1 MLATGGEED
10 LMKSDQMGW
19 RGAVRAVVLMAGLT
33 IGLACQAAV
42 GTTASTT
49 TLVSSPVSPYVKQS
63 ATLTATVAPSSGS
76 GATPTGAVTFKD
88 GATTIAACPGTLNAG
103 VATCTTTFTT
113 ATTHSLTASY
123 AGDATYAVSS
133 GPLSEVVQAQ
143 VVTTTTLTSGTNPSA
158 PNASV
163 TLTANVTG
171 SSPSGDVT
179 FYDGATN
186 LGAIAVSAG
195 AASKSVTFTTN
206 GSHTLKAVYAGDT
219 VNVTSTSSN
228 LTQSVKS
235 ASTIVL
241 VSAPTTAYQSQNVV
255 LTATVTGVSP
265 TGAVTFNDT
274 TSGSTATW
282 GPVNVSAGKA
292 AVNAS
297 FAAVGTHTL
306 TATYAGDAGN
316 NGSTSAVISEVIN
329 AKYTTTSTVSAS
341 TSTPQIG
348 VPVTL
353 SSTVTSSGSGIKPAG
368 SVTFM
373 DGSTQAC
380 IGAVVSTQVA
390 TCSWTPTAQGARSVT
405 AVYSGDTANVGS
417 TSAILTET
425 VGINNGTL
433 TLGSSANPSLAGNSL
448 TLTASI
454 GGYLPTGSV
463 QFTDGGTNLG
473 SAVTIVSGQASVST
487 TPTAAAG
494 HVYGAAYSGD
504 PNNTGRSGS
513 VTVNVIG
520 ANSATAVSAS
530 ASAATPTTSVTFT
543 ATVTGSTPTGSVTF
557 RDGATVLSTS
567 TVTGGTATW
576 SQTLA
581 NGLHVVTASYGGDT
595 TNSAST
601 STATLVQVSADGS
614 AQPPAAALQINY
626 EYDAQGNLTKVTDA
640 NSAATQK
647 AYDSLERATTITQP
661 VPAVGQPAPTIGL
674 GYDLQDQP
682 ATVTDPRNLTT
693 TYSVDG
699 LGNATGLA
707 SPDTGSTT
715 RTFYDSG
722 LLKTSTDARGKT
734 STYTYDALD
743 RLKTVA
749 YSDGGTGLTYNYD
762 AGTNGKGHLTS
773 FSDESG
779 STAFSYDGF
788 GRVASKSQVSG
799 PSGGQKTFGLAY
811 TWGSTGTATGKLQTV
826 RYPSGAIVTYG
837 YDVAGRVNDIGVT
850 GADGVVT
857 KVLTGLNYTALGQP
871 KGWVWGTGAVP
882 YQRSFDAYGR
892 LVSYPLGN
900 PSGTG
905 ISAGVTRTVAFD
917 AAGRIVGYSHTTPS
931 NWDQSFGYDGL
942 DRLASATLTTGN
954 TYGYTYDPT
963 GNRTQTTINGT
974 AYASTVS
981 ATSNWYTNVATAA
994 GGATAQGYDLAG
1006 HLTSDAGGTYT
1017 YSGRGRLKT
1026 ELRSSNTFSYLY
1038 NALEQRTYKGGP
1050 TSVITTGK
1058 AYYAYDEA
1066 GHLVGEY
1073 DSTGKAVYE
1082 TVYLGDM
1089 PVAALTAP
1097 AIGQTSVSYIYAD
1110 HLNTARVI
1118 VRPADQA
1125 VVWSWGGNEPFG
1137 QTQANSNPSS
1147 LGAFTYNPRFPG
1159 QVADNESGW
1168 FYNWHRDYN
1177 PALGRYVQSDP
1188 IGLGGGIS
1196 TYGYVGGGPIGG
1208 VDRSGLLLDPAT
1220 ITAMEQLGAAGA
1232 GGAGAG
1238 GVGGVGLVTAGGAL
1252 VAAGGIGVGLGL
1264 SFNYYWEQIAGQSP
1278 GGSFYDLLNP
1288 GPSMMQAPVVVAQ
1301 STSAPSPGAQ
1311 PGSGGSGNG
1320 GCPPKKGDCRKANN
1334 YELKQAGIDPHSY
1347 KSENGAL
1354 PWSRYDICICKDG
1367 SIRIAAVNQCG
1378 KTTDFW
1384 Y

>member
-1 MLATGGEED
+1 MLANGGEED

-19 RGAVRAVVLMAGLT
+19 RGAVRAVILMAGVS
-33 IGLACQAAV
+33 IGLACQAV
-42 GTTASTT
+42 GTTASQT
-49 TLVSSPVSPYVKQS
+49 TLVSSPTSPYVKQS
-63 ATLTATVAPSSGS
+63 VTLTATVAPLSGT
-76 GATPTGAVTFKD
+76 GATPTGTVTFKD
-88 GATTIAACPGTLNAG
+88 GATTIPTATCPGALTAG

-113 ATTHSLTASY
+113 AATHSLTANY
-123 AGDATYAVSS
+123 AGDATYALSS
-133 GPLSEVVQAQ
+133 GPLSEVVQPQ
-143 VVTTTTLTSGTNPSA
+143 VATTTTLTSGTNPSA

-171 SSPSGDVT
+171 SSPSGNVT
-179 FYDGATN
+179 FYDGATS
-186 LGAIAVSAG
+186 LGAVAVSAG
-195 AASKSVTFTTN
+195 VATKSATFTTN

-241 VSAPTTAYQSQNVV
+241 VSAPTTAYQSQNVL

-265 TGAVTFNDT
+265 TGQVTFNDT
-274 TSGSTATW
+274 TSGATASW
-282 GPVNVSAGKA
+282 GPWTISAGKLA
-292 AVNAS
+292 ANVN

-306 TATYAGDAGN
+306 TATYTGDAGN
-316 NGSTSAVISEVIN
+316 YASTSSVISEIIN
-329 AKYTTTSTVSAS
+329 AKYTTTSTVSAA

-353 SSTVTSSGSGIKPAG
+353 SSTVTSSGSGIKPIG
-368 SVTFM
+368 SVAFL
-373 DGSTQAC
+373 DGSTPAC
-380 IGAVVSTQVA
+380 TGAVSSSTSVA
-390 TCSWTPTAQGARSVT
+390 TCAWTPTAQGARSVT
-405 AVYSGDTANVGS
+405 AVYSGDTANFGS
-417 TSAILTET
+417 TSTVLTET

-433 TLGSSANPSLAGNSL
+433 TLGSSANPSLAGSSL

-454 GGYLPTGSV
+454 GGYLPTGTV
-463 QFTDGGTNLG
+463 QFKDGATNLG
-473 SAVTIVSGQASVST
+473 SGIPVVSGQASVST
-487 TPTAAAG
+487 TPTAASG
-494 HVYGAAYSGD
+494 HVYSATYSGD

-513 VTVNVIG
+513 LTVNVIG

-530 ASAATPTTSVTFT
+530 ASAVTPSTSVTFI

-567 TVTGGTATW
+567 TVAGGTATW

-595 TNSAST
+595 TNSPST
-601 STATLVQVSADGS
+601 SMATLIQVSADGS
-614 AQPPAAALQINY
+614 AQPPAAALQTNY

-640 NSAATQK
+640 NAAATQQ

-682 ATVTDPRNLTT
+682 ATVTDPRSLTT
-693 TYSVDG
+693 TYTVDG
-699 LGNATGLA
+699 LGNATA
-707 SPDTGSTT
+707 QTSPDTGGTT

-743 RLKTVA
+743 RLKTVT
-749 YSDGGTGLTYNYD
+749 YSDGGLGLSFGYD
-762 AGTNGKGHLTS
+762 GGTNGKGRLTS

-779 STAFSYDGF
+779 STTFAYDGF
-788 GRVASKSQVSG
+788 GRVLTRTQTSG
-799 PSGGQKTFGLAY
+799 PSGGQKTFKLTS
-811 TWGSTGTATGKLQTV
+811 TWGTTGTATGKLQTV
-826 RYPSGAIVTYG
+826 TYSSGAIITYG
-837 YDVAGRVNDIGVT
+837 YDSAGRVNDISVT

-857 KVLTGLNYTALGQP
+857 KVLTGLSYTALGQP
-871 KGWVWGTGAVP
+871 KGWAWGVGAVP

-917 AAGRIVGYSHTTPS
+917 AAGRIVGYSHTTPT
-931 NWDQSFGYDGL
+931 NWDQIFSYDGL
-942 DRLASATLTTGN
+942 DRLTSATLTLGN
-954 TYGYTYDPT
+954 TYGYAYDAT

-974 AYASTVS
+974 PYASTVS

-994 GGATAQGYDLAG
+994 GGVTAQGYDSAG

-1026 ELRSSNTFSYLY
+1026 ELRSGSTFSYLY
-1038 NALEQRTYKGGP
+1038 NALEQRVYKGGP

-1073 DSTGKAVYE
+1073 DATGRAVYE
-1082 TVYLGDM
+1082 TVYLGDL

-1097 AIGQTSVSYIYAD
+1097 IIGQTTVSYIYAD

-1125 VVWSWGGNEPFG
+1125 VVWSWGSNEPFG
-1137 QTQANSNPSS
+1137 QSQANSNPNS
-1147 LGAFTYNPRFPG
+1147 LGTYTYNPRFPG

-1168 FYNWHRDYN
+1168 FYNWNRDYN
-1177 PALGRYVQSDP
+1177 PALGRYFQSDP
-1188 IGLGGGIS
+1188 IGLGGGAN
-1196 TYGYVGGGPIGG
+1196 TYAYVNGRAVLLVDPSGLQAFPGSIFINGVDSSYAQHSSNPAINTLGIDVVSSGTQDVKQLVIPLVGPIGLELS
-1208 VDRSGLLLDPAT
+1208 RSQKPGQPASYFAGLRPSSLSYSDTLQYTCKAGQISGPTLKLSA
-1220 ITAMEQLGAAGA
+1220 AAGA
-1232 GGAGAG
+1232 GVGITGSVSVSSDGSSRLGISGAI
-1238 GVGGVGLVTAGGAL
+1238 GLQDQINKK
-1252 VAAGGIGVGLGL
+1252 GGIWGVA
-1264 SFNYYWEQIAGQSP
+1264 I
-1278 GGSFYDLLNP
+1278 
-1288 GPSMMQAPVVVAQ
+1288 
-1301 STSAPSPGAQ
+1301 PSPAIGWTW
-1311 PGSGGSGNG
+1311 P
-1320 GCPPKKGDCRKANN
+1320 
-1334 YELKQAGIDPHSY
+1334 
-1347 KSENGAL
+1347 
-1354 PWSRYDICICKDG
+1354 
-1367 SIRIAAVNQCG
+1367 
-1378 KTTDFW
+1378 
-1384 Y
+1384 